1 MRRAAERAR
10 QIVRQALEKRTIDEG
25 AERAKPQLA
34 CLEPATRLA
43 GEAVAEGDVT
53 AIAPLMKAPHRLDR
67 DQSAAKAVQVTDD
80 EARRKLFDKTNLVAA
95 NLSADEARP
104 AAEAAKGA
112 PSGGEAAAL
121 RGAVSGERRLNEIP
135 RLRGPRK
142 SLKRLDPDKEIKEN
156 PKAFLWLF
164 MRFLGPTEV
173 KSASCRGMTRRERRP
188 PRLPLYGIHAS
199 HRACNRPA
207 GSPSRRSGEGAA

>member
-1 MRRAAERAR
+1 MADKRAPTLARRLTAHGRVLRRGRIFARLSEGWAYNEIASQGTLTAERAR

-43 GEAVAEGDVT
+43 GDAVAEGDVT
-53 AIAPLMKAPHRLDR
+53 AVAPLMKAPHRLDR

-80 EARRKLFDKTNLVAA
+80 EARRKLLDKTNLVAA
-95 NLSADEARP
+95 NLSADEARAAAE

-121 RGAVSGERRLNEIP
+121 RGAVTGERRLKEIP
-135 RLRGPRK
+135 RLGVR
-142 SLKRLDPDKEIKEN
+142 
-156 PKAFLWLF
+156 
-164 MRFLGPTEV
+164 
-173 KSASCRGMTRRERRP
+173 ASP
-188 PRLPLYGIHAS
+188 
-199 HRACNRPA
+199 
-207 GSPSRRSGEGAA
+207 